1 MTSKLKEYL
10 GDKNFYMTILRIAIP
25 VSIQQLITVGINL
38 MDTIMLSSMG
48 DAQLSA
54 SSQASQFINL
64 FQIFCMGIG
73 MGASVLTARFWGMQ
87 DKNSLRKAVTIMLR
101 MVLGFATVFFLATL
115 FAPQLIMQIYTTN
128 QGTVDYGVSYL
139 RWILPT
145 YYCMGLSL
153 TCTIILRSV
162 GEVKIPLISSVIAF
176 FINVF
181 FNWVFIFGNLGAPRM
196 EIAGAAL
203 GTLIARVFELVF
215 ICGFF
220 FWKDKHIEYRIRH
233 LFLPCKALLSEY
245 IRISIPVLISDG
257 LLAFG
262 NNSVAMIMGRIGDTF
277 VAANSVTMVVQQ
289 LSSVLTQGIS
299 NASGIVTGHTMGR
312 GDYDKAQKQ
321 GYTFLLLGAIVGCFA
336 AVVILLIRGPIINYY
351 QVSAEAKEISWSLM
365 DSISFIVIFQ
375 AMNSILTKGVLRAG
389 GDTKFLMAGD
399 ILFLWVASIPLGALA
414 GLVWHWH
421 AQDRPD
427 SEMCLVLLPAE
438 KQKVD
443 EENLLRSL
451 GRKNGKGYCIT
462 CFALTIYAKR
472 SPKPLV
478 SEIFLLSMFVAEL

>member
-1 MTSKLKEYL
+1 MQTTWKEYL
-10 GDKNFYMTILRIAIP
+10 GNKEFYSTILKIAIP
-25 VSIQQLITVGINL
+25 VSAQQLITVGINL
-38 MDTIMLSSMG
+38 MDTVMLSSMG

-73 MGASVLTARFWGMQ
+73 MGASVLTARYWGMQ

-101 MVLGFATVFFLATL
+101 IVLAFATL
-115 FAPQLIMQIYTTN
+115 FFAATLFFPEIVMRFYTEN
-128 QGTVDYGVSYL
+128 AVTVDYGVTYL

-162 GEVKIPLISSVIAF
+162 GQVRIPLICSVIAF
-176 FINVF
+176 FVNVF

-203 GTLIARVFELVF
+203 GTLIARMFELLF

-220 FWKDKHIEYRIRH
+220 FLKDKRIAYRFRH
-233 LFLPCKALLSEY
+233 LLLPCKDLAPEY
-245 IRISIPVLISDG
+245 LRISIPVLISDG

-299 NASGIVTGHTMGR
+299 NASGIITGHTMGR
-312 GDYDKAQKQ
+312 GEYDKAQKQ
-321 GYTFLLLGAIVGCFA
+321 GYTFLLLGGLVGCFA
-336 AVVILLIRGPIINYY
+336 AVVILLIRQPVIDYY
-351 QVSAEAKEISWSLM
+351 QVSEQAKTISWSLM
-365 DSISFIVIFQ
+365 DSIGFITIFQ

-414 GLVWHWH
+414 GLVWNWSPFWVYCMLKID
-421 AQDRPD
+421 QIIKCVWCFFR
-427 SEMCLVLLPAE
+427 
-438 KQKVD
+438 
-443 EENLLRSL
+443 LRS
-451 GRKNGKGYCIT
+451 RKWMKKIS
-462 CFALTIYAKR
+462 AA
-472 SPKPLV
+472 PV
-478 SEIFLLSMFVAEL
+478 VEE

>member
-1 MTSKLKEYL
+1 MLSKAKEFL
-10 GDKNFYMTILRIAIP
+10 GDKNFYKTILKIAIP
-25 VSIQQLITVGINL
+25 VSLQQLITVGINL

-87 DKNSLRKAVTIMLR
+87 EKDSLRKAVTIMLR
-101 MVLGFATVFFLATL
+101 IVLAFATVFFLATL
-115 FAPQLIMQIYTTN
+115 LFPQAIMRIYTTN
-128 QGTVDYGVSYL
+128 PDTVAYGVSYL

-162 GEVKIPLISSVIAF
+162 GQVKIPLASSVMAF

-203 GTLIARVFELVF
+203 GTLIARVFELLF

-220 FWKDKHIEYRIRH
+220 FWKDDRIAYRIRH
-233 LFLPCKALLSEY
+233 LLLPCRDLTSEY
-245 IRISIPVLISDG
+245 LRISIPVLISDG

-299 NASGIVTGHTMGR
+299 NASGILTGHTMGR
-312 GDYDKAQKQ
+312 GEYDKAQKQ
-321 GYTFLLLGAIVGCFA
+321 GYTFLFLGCLVGCLA
-336 AVVILLIRGPIINYY
+336 AVIILLIRGPIINYY
-351 QVSAEAKEISWSLM
+351 QVSQEAKDIAWSLM

-414 GLVWHWH
+414 GLVWHW
-421 AQDRPD
+421 APFWIYCMLKIDQILKCVWCFFRLK
-427 SEMCLVLLPAE
+427 SRKWMKKISAVPATEPE
-438 KQKVD
+438 K
-443 EENLLRSL
+443 
-451 GRKNGKGYCIT
+451 
-462 CFALTIYAKR
+462 A
-472 SPKPLV
+472 
-478 SEIFLLSMFVAEL
+478 